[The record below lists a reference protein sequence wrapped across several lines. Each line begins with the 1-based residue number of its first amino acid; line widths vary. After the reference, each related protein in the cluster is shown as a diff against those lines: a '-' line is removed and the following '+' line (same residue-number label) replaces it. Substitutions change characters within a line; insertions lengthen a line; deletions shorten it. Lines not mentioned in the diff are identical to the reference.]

1 VVCIKRVLGT
11 FPTQNSASENLCRLR
26 ISRLSKNQ
34 KISFVE
40 MTYNPPQNALQTCKR
55 KIALHTTE
63 AVTFVKIGY
72 FLYIYIVQDHLYMVV
87 PQL

>member
-1 VVCIKRVLGT
+1 
-11 FPTQNSASENLCRLR
+11 
-26 ISRLSKNQ
+26 
-34 KISFVE
+34 